1 MVIYEYFFSLIDSSL
16 YLASNCYESTMC
28 VDFWVYDVY
37 GFITYQLK
45 HAFKF
50 HLRYNHNHN
59 RARHGLRMERREFL
73 RNFPRG
79 IIIGVAAAHVFIS
92 SAWSLASNI
101 LTNTIQHKKN
111 PTDILKEMYKE
122 VVELGPYENEDFI
135 KREFH
140 IELDSDEN
148 NSEEHVVFLIQGAGD
163 KEKMIIQVTY
173 FEAKRTRLIKY
184 AKDIKTILCHIKGD
198 RIEIKKCDY
207 SENDIKSLFPDILQ
221 GIRNKKKYLKLLD
234 CKDKR

>member
-1 MVIYEYFFSLIDSSL
+1 
-16 YLASNCYESTMC
+16 
-28 VDFWVYDVY
+28 
-37 GFITYQLK
+37 
-45 HAFKF
+45 
-50 HLRYNHNHN
+50 
-59 RARHGLRMERREFL
+59 MERREFL

-92 SAWSLASNI
+92 SAWSSASSI

-111 PTDILKEMYKE
+111 PTEILKEMYKE

-140 IELDSDEN
+140 IDLDSDEN
-148 NSEEHVVFLIQGAGD
+148 NSEEHVVFLIQSLGD

-173 FEAKRTRLIKY
+173 FEAKRTRIIKY
-184 AKDIKTILCHIKGD
+184 AKDIKTILCHVKGGEV
-198 RIEIKKCDY
+198 EIKKCDY

-234 CKDKR
+234 RKDKR

>member
-1 MVIYEYFFSLIDSSL
+1 
-16 YLASNCYESTMC
+16 
-28 VDFWVYDVY
+28 
-37 GFITYQLK
+37 
-45 HAFKF
+45 
-50 HLRYNHNHN
+50 
-59 RARHGLRMERREFL
+59 MERREFL

-79 IIIGVAAAHVFIS
+79 IIIGVAAVHVFIS
-92 SAWSLASNI
+92 SAWSSASNI

-111 PTDILKEMYKE
+111 PTEILKEMYKE

-148 NSEEHVVFLIQGAGD
+148 NSEEHVVFLIQGAGE

-173 FEAKRTRLIKY
+173 FEVKRTRIIKY

-198 RIEIKKCDY
+198 KIEIKKSDY
-207 SENDIKSLFPDILQ
+207 SETEIKSLFPDILQ

-234 CKDKR
+234 RKDKR

>member
-1 MVIYEYFFSLIDSSL
+1 
-16 YLASNCYESTMC
+16 
-28 VDFWVYDVY
+28 
-37 GFITYQLK
+37 
-45 HAFKF
+45 
-50 HLRYNHNHN
+50 
-59 RARHGLRMERREFL
+59 MERREFL

-92 SAWSLASNI
+92 NAWSSASNI

-111 PTDILKEMYKE
+111 PTEILKEMYKE

-148 NSEEHVVFLIQGAGD
+148 NSEEHVVFLIQGAGE

-173 FEAKRTRLIKY
+173 FEVKRTRIIKY

-198 RIEIKKCDY
+198 KIEIKKSDY
-207 SENDIKSLFPDILQ
+207 SETEIKSLFPDILQ

-234 CKDKR
+234 RKDKR